1 MTITVSINGGTPLNV
16 FSPAIVPVVVDA
28 PASTPI
34 FATAVG
40 VAGPA
45 GPTGPAGADG
55 GGLSNVVEDTTPQL
69 GGDLDAQTNNI
80 TNLGSLN
87 GTAASTIISGAAAGA
102 TALQNVVED
111 TSPQLGGTL
120 DTQNNP
126 INSSS
131 GVSLQHNGS
140 TKLSTYASGV
150 RTSGTVSVNS
160 AYTLPTSDGDAGQ
173 VLQTDGSGS
182 VTFQTAS
189 SGISNVVEDTTP
201 QLGGNLDV
209 NAKKIVSTSNGDI
222 DIEPNGTGDVLLG
235 NFKFDADQSVGA
247 GQDNYVLTYDNSAG
261 KISLEAAAGGS
272 SYIHMYGSANNGN
285 SGADRYIPLG
295 GNSTDTSSLQVY
307 SEGMCPFAG
316 VVESITVRTDNAA
329 GSTTTKLWVNG
340 SAVNSSSDTLSA
352 NTPLTIAF
360 GDSVSTG
367 DLIACSMNTTN
378 AAGDSYVTVLI
389 KKS

>member
-16 FSPAIVPVVVDA
+16 FSPSIVPVVVDA

-80 TNLGSLN
+80 TNLGRLN

-160 AYTLPTSDGDAGQ
+160 AYTLPTADGDANKF
-173 VLQTDGSGS
+173 LQTDGSGA
-182 VTFQTAS
+182 VTFQTALQ
-189 SGISNVVEDTTP
+189 NVVEDTTP

-272 SYIHMYGSANNGN
+272 SYVHLYGSANNGN

-307 SEGMCPFAG
+307 TEGMCPFAG
-316 VVESITVRTDNAA
+316 VVESITVRTDNAS

-340 SAVNSSSDTLSA
+340 SAVNSSTDTLSA
-352 NTPLTIAF
+352 NTPATIAF
-360 GDSVSTG
+360 GDSVSAG

-378 AAGDSYVTVLI
+378 SAGDSYVTVLI